1 MPVKFK
7 IGFEMDAETLFGII
21 AKFVPL
27 ENLSVEEVVERPH
40 VVPRIA
46 PEPNTSEGR
55 PKPLKLVRASRN
67 GRKPYTRHPRQID
80 LKTGLN
86 FIILDALS
94 DGENHTPTELK
105 AAIAKTAYSPN
116 SLASRM
122 AQLIRDGHVVQADYG
137 SYKLGKIP

>member
-27 ENLSVEEVVERPH
+27 ENLSVEEVVARPH

-46 PEPNTSEGR
+46 PEPNT
-55 PKPLKLVRASRN
+55 KLVRASRN

>member
-46 PEPNTSEGR
+46 PEP
-55 PKPLKLVRASRN
+55 KPKLVHVNQTKR
-67 GRKPYTRHPRQID
+67 GRKAYTRRPREID

-94 DGENHTPTELK
+94 DGENHTPTQLK

-116 SLASRM
+116 SLGSRM